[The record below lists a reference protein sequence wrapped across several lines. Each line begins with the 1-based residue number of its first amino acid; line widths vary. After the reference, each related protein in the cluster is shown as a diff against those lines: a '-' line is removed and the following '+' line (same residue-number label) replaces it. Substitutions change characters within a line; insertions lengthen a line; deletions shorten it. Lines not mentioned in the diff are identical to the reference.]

1 MERIHMNLYKE
12 IIYRLR
18 AGESERGIAR
28 DLGLSRPTVHK
39 YHIKAELEEYLNTQ
53 RDLPESQE
61 IQKSMGPASCP
72 PKAPSTVEDY
82 RVQVENYLKQELK
95 MTAMYQRLRDDYGYK
110 GSYSAIKRFVRH
122 LRPVEKEVYVRVHTE
137 PGEVVQVD
145 FGYVG
150 LIYDPRSR
158 KTRKAYV
165 FVATLGYSRHQYAE
179 IVFDQTISTWLGLH
193 MRAFAFFGGVPR
205 KVVLDNLK
213 SAVVKTLLKDPIL
226 GEAYR
231 KFAQHYHFLV
241 SPNPP
246 ASPWL
251 KGKVE
256 SGVGYVKGNFFA
268 GQEFLDL
275 DSANRRLAAWVMDT
289 AGVRDHGTTHVA
301 PLKSFR
307 EEEQAAL
314 QALPEEVFSLSEIRM
329 AKVHSDCHIVVGG
342 SYYSVPYVL
351 VGKQVEVHVHE
362 RVVEI
367 YFEHALVRTH
377 PRAQKK
383 GLWQTDMGDYP
394 SEKIQH
400 LLQTPEYCRQIAQ
413 RIGPNTFKVAE
424 QLLADR
430 PLDQLRSVQGIL
442 GLAKSV
448 GPKRL
453 EAACARALYTGDP
466 RYHRIKGILNA
477 ALDRDPLPGQEA
489 AKSSQQSFVFSR
501 RPGEFFDVVEEVV
514 Q

>member
-1 MERIHMNLYKE
+1 MNLYKE

-18 AGESERGIAR
+18 AGESERGITR

-39 YHIKAELEEYLNTQ
+39 YHIKAEMEGYLGTDRELAGNEEILESL
-53 RDLPESQE
+53 
-61 IQKSMGPASCP
+61 GPAPQP
-72 PKAPSTVEDY
+72 PQMFSTVEDY
-82 RVQVENYLKQELK
+82 REQVEKYLKQGLK
-95 MTAMYQRLRDDYGYK
+95 MTAMYQRLRDDYGYQ
-110 GSYSAIKRFVRH
+110 GSYSAIKRFVGH
-122 LRPVEKEVYVRVHTE
+122 LRPVEKEVHVRVHTE

-150 LIYDPRSR
+150 MIYDPKSR

-165 FVATLGYSRHQYAE
+165 FVATLGYNRHQYAE
-179 IVFDQTISTWLGLH
+179 IVFDQTIGTWLGLH
-193 MRAFAFFGGVPR
+193 KRAFAFFGGVPR

-213 SAVVKTLLKDPIL
+213 SAVVKALLRDPIL

-256 SGVGYVKGNFFA
+256 NGVEYVKGNFFA

-275 DSANRRLAAWVMDT
+275 DSANKRLAAWVMDT

-314 QALPEEVFSLSEIRM
+314 QVLPEEVFSLSEIRM

-342 SYYSVPYVL
+342 SYYSVPYAL
-351 VGKQVEVHVHE
+351 VGKKVEVHVHE

-367 YFEHALVRTH
+367 Y
-377 PRAQKK
+377 
-383 GLWQTDMGDYP
+383 
-394 SEKIQH
+394 
-400 LLQTPEYCRQIAQ
+400 
-413 RIGPNTFKVAE
+413 
-424 QLLADR
+424 
-430 PLDQLRSVQGIL
+430 
-442 GLAKSV
+442 
-448 GPKRL
+448 
-453 EAACARALYTGDP
+453 
-466 RYHRIKGILNA
+466 
-477 ALDRDPLPGQEA
+477 
-489 AKSSQQSFVFSR
+489 
-501 RPGEFFDVVEEVV
+501 
-514 Q
+514 